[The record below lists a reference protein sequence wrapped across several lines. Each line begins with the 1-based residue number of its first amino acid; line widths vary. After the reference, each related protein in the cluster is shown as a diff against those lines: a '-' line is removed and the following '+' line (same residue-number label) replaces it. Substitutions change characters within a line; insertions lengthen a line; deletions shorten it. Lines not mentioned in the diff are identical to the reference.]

1 MPLIGKAWPGGV
13 ASGWPNVVLNV
24 AAERRTAKGS
34 AGVEASTARSQ
45 TRGAPCRRVSV
56 ACEPDANGG
65 GGPKACAA
73 GRGREA
79 ITGLSKGVAGG
90 GVAAAMVVARDD
102 GVDAKGASASCPGGG
117 ADATGKSPNVIGG
130 RGDPSAIVVADG
142 GAEAKGKS
150 PTTKGRRGEPFAKVV
165 AGGGAAVAS
174 APGPGTGSDCGE
186 GAGATVGTGDGGIGK
201 SMEAAVSAGAGA
213 AESKVVPE
221 RRTIRGSWLVVDTGD
236 STAENILDLGSVNG
250 VKKG

>member
-1 MPLIGKAWPGGV
+1 M
-13 ASGWPNVVLNV
+13 
-24 AAERRTAKGS
+24 
-34 AGVEASTARSQ
+34 
-45 TRGAPCRRVSV
+45 
-56 ACEPDANGG
+56 
-65 GGPKACAA
+65 
-73 GRGREA
+73 
-79 ITGLSKGVAGG
+79 
-90 GVAAAMVVARDD
+90 
-102 GVDAKGASASCPGGG
+102 
-117 ADATGKSPNVIGG
+117 
-130 RGDPSAIVVADG
+130 
-142 GAEAKGKS
+142 
-150 PTTKGRRGEPFAKVV
+150 
-165 AGGGAAVAS
+165 AS